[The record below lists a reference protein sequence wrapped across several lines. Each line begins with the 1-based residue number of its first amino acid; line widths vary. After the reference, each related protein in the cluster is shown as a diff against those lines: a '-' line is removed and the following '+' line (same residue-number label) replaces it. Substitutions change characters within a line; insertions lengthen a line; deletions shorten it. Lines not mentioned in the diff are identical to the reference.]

1 MRVVIIRHGRAHHLG
16 DAGANT
22 DEARMLT
29 QPGREQV
36 QRVAQA
42 LKRLEPDIEL
52 VLTSPYT
59 RAVETAMIT
68 ATVLGLEIEQ
78 IDDLASGARV
88 EPIVQMLTER
98 KERTVALCG
107 HQPTLG
113 ELIAYTSVGNK
124 HPMHLKPAGMA
135 CLEFGRTI
143 DRGCASLEW
152 LLQPSQLEEL
162 A

>member
-1 MRVVIIRHGRAHHLG
+1 MRVVVIRHGRAHHLG
-16 DAGANT
+16 EVGANT

-29 QPGREQV
+29 PPGREQV

-42 LKRLEPDIEL
+42 LKRLEPDIEI
-52 VLTSPYT
+52 VLTSPFT
-59 RAVETAMIT
+59 RTVETASIT
-68 ATVLGLEIEQ
+68 ATVLGAEIEQ
-78 IDDLASGARV
+78 IDELASGARV
-88 EPIVQMLTER
+88 KPIVRLLAER

-107 HQPTLG
+107 HQPTMG
-113 ELIAYTSVGNK
+113 ELIAYASVGDK
-124 HPMHLKPAGMA
+124 HSMHLQPAGMA

-152 LLQPSQLEEL
+152 LLQPPQLEQL